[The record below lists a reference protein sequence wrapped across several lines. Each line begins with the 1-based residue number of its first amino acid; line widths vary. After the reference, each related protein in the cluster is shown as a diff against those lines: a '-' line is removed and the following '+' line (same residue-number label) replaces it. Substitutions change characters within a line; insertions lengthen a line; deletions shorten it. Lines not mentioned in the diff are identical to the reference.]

1 MKAVGYLQAGTAEQL
16 HDIEIPSP
24 TPKNREVL
32 VAVKAISV
40 NPVDCKIRSKVTPD
54 NGQYKI
60 LGWDAAGEVVDVG
73 PEVEHFKV
81 GDQVWYAGDLTKAG
95 TNAEFHVVDERII
108 SLKPNNL
115 SFAEAT
121 AVPLTAI
128 TAWEML
134 FDRLQVQQHDAA
146 NESIL
151 IIGAAGGVGSMAIQ
165 LLKAKTQLQVIAT
178 ASRPETQAWVK
189 QLGADVVL
197 DHRQSLV
204 EQIQAQ
210 KLPAPRYVF
219 STTHTGSYLTQIAE
233 LIAPQGQFGLIDDPE
248 QLDINLFKRKS
259 ISVHWEFMF
268 TRSMF
273 QTADM
278 QAQGGLLQQVAQLIE
293 SQKICST
300 MNQVVGSINAENI
313 RQAHR
318 AIESERTQGKIVL
331 AGF

>member
-16 HDIEIPSP
+16 QDIELPTP

-32 VAVKAISV
+32 VAVKAVSV
-40 NPVDCKIRSKVTPD
+40 NPVDCKIRTRVSPEQ
-54 NGQYKI
+54 GQYKI

-108 SLKPNNL
+108 SLKPQNL
-115 SFAEAT
+115 SFAEA
-121 AVPLTAI
+121 AALPLTAI

-134 FDRLQVQQHDAA
+134 FDRLQVQQHDHPH
-146 NESIL
+146 ESIL
-151 IIGAAGGVGSMAIQ
+151 IIGGAGGVGSMAIQ

-178 ASRPETQAWVK
+178 ASRAETQAWVK
-189 QLGADVVL
+189 QLGADIVL

-204 EQIQAQ
+204 EQLQVQNIT
-210 KLPAPRYVF
+210 APRYVF
-219 STTHTGSYLTQIAE
+219 STTHTGSYLSQIAE
-233 LIAPQGQFGLIDDPE
+233 LITPQGRFGLIDDPE

-273 QTADM
+273 QTPDM
-278 QAQGGLLQQVAQLIE
+278 TAQSHLLQQVAQLIE
-293 SQKICST
+293 TGKIKT
-300 MNQVVGSINAENI
+300 TLNQVVGSINAENI
-313 RQAHR
+313 RQAHH
-318 AIESERTQGKIVL
+318 AIESEQTQGKLVL
-331 AGF
+331 EGF